1 MNLTYPIGVFDSGL
15 GGLNVLREL
24 RRVLPKE
31 DYAYLAD
38 NKNSPYG
45 IKSKEEIVALV
56 REAIKF
62 FEKLPVKL
70 IVLAC
75 NTSSAYLG
83 ILQQETKLP
92 VLGVILPTVRAA
104 LKSGKD
110 LAVLA
115 TAATIDSG
123 VYQNLLGEK
132 KYLKNRKIAY
142 LKCSEFVSAIESGLM
157 NCRESRRLVREK
169 LGSLTKPDAFVL
181 ACTHFDMY
189 QPEILELFPEAK
201 FVSSGKATA
210 KAVQG
215 FLKKNGLLSPKKE
228 PGMVSLYITG
238 EFENFRK
245 HADLLLNRQVYQ
257 KTDLSDKSLLL

>member
-1 MNLTYPIGVFDSGL
+1 MTYPIGVFDSGL

-201 FVSSGKATA
+201 FVSSEKQRKGGA
-210 KAVQG
+210 G
-215 FLKKNGLLSPKKE
+215 ISEKKRAPEPKKRAGNGFVIHHRRIRKFSE
-228 PGMVSLYITG
+228 TCGFASESASLS
-238 EFENFRK
+238 ENGFKR
-245 HADLLLNRQVYQ
+245 
-257 KTDLSDKSLLL
+257 

>member
-56 REAIKF
+56 RKPSNFKASGEINRSCLQHIFRLSRHPATRNKIACSGRDF
-62 FEKLPVKL
+62 ADGAGGIEK
-70 IVLAC
+70 
-75 NTSSAYLG
+75 
-83 ILQQETKLP
+83 
-92 VLGVILPTVRAA
+92 R
-104 LKSGKD
+104 KD

-123 VYQNLLGEK
+123 VYQNLWEK

-157 NCRESRRLVREK
+157 NCRNQE
-169 LGSLTKPDAFVL
+169 DW
-181 ACTHFDMY
+181 
-189 QPEILELFPEAK
+189 
-201 FVSSGKATA
+201 SGKT
-210 KAVQG
+210 
-215 FLKKNGLLSPKKE
+215 
-228 PGMVSLYITG
+228 
-238 EFENFRK
+238 
-245 HADLLLNRQVYQ
+245 
-257 KTDLSDKSLLL
+257 

>member
-92 VLGVILPTVRAA
+92 VLGVILPTVRVA

-132 KYLKNRKIAY
+132 KIPEEQKNCLFEMQRVCERHRKRPDELQGIKKIGPGKTWIADQARR
-142 LKCSEFVSAIESGLM
+142 F
-157 NCRESRRLVREK
+157 RSRLH
-169 LGSLTKPDAFVL
+169 AF
-181 ACTHFDMY
+181 
-189 QPEILELFPEAK
+189 
-201 FVSSGKATA
+201 
-210 KAVQG
+210 
-215 FLKKNGLLSPKKE
+215 
-228 PGMVSLYITG
+228 
-238 EFENFRK
+238 
-245 HADLLLNRQVYQ
+245 
-257 KTDLSDKSLLL
+257 